1 MSVEGARGRA
11 VRENY
16 FFFFCQIVRWIYGK
30 ARGCC
35 LTDKSESNA
44 VRRRPTVAET
54 TPTSTLK
61 MCLLPDEAII
71 ERMCG
76 GRVDV
81 KA

>member
-1 MSVEGARGRA
+1 MLEEELLGRT
-11 VRENY
+11 
-16 FFFFCQIVRWIYGK
+16 FFFFFYQIVRWIYGK
-30 ARGCC
+30 ARGCS
-35 LTDKSESNA
+35 LTDTSESNG

-61 MCLLPDEAII
+61 MCLLPDETIR